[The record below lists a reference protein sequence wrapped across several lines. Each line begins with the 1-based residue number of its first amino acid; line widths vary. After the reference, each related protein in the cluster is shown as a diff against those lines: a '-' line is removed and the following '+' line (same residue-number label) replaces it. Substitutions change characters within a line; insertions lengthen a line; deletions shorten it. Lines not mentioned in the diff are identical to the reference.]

1 MARHER
7 ANHRRRASVG
17 VLVATLAFIG
27 LAAGCGSDDKATVE
41 STSDAPSGTGA
52 GTTSAPLSTG
62 TTMTTD
68 TGWDLTAVPYRGQ
81 DGKTFTV
88 SCPPN
93 GTEGA
98 LWGAGTYTD
107 DSSICT
113 AAVQSGLITFAKGG
127 TVTYK
132 IAPGLDSYEAG
143 TGNGVTSQ
151 SYGAWAGSFTL
162 PDAAPGAVTVTVGT
176 DSWNQV
182 ATSLRGKNGSVVTV
196 KCSPN
201 GTAGSVWGSGPY
213 TDDSSICTAAVHNGL
228 ITLAAGGTVSITIA
242 PGADAYTG
250 TTANGITT
258 SDYGAY
264 AGSFT
269 LNG

>member
-1 MARHER
+1 MA
-7 ANHRRRASVG
+7 
-17 VLVATLAFIG
+17 LLTLAGVIAVGG
-27 LAAGCGSDDKATVE
+27 LAAGCGSDDKAVVQ
-41 STSDAPSGTGA
+41 STSDATSGSSS
-52 GTTSAPLSTG
+52 TSAPPSTG
-62 TTMTTD
+62 TTTSGAS
-68 TGWDLTAVPYRGQ
+68 GWQQTAAANRGQ
-81 DGKTFTV
+81 NGQTFTV
-88 SCPPN
+88 SCPPG
-93 GTEGA
+93 GTEGTV
-98 LWGAGTYTD
+98 WGASTYTD

-151 SYGAWAGSFTL
+151 SYGSWPGSFTL
-162 PDAAPGAVTVTVGT
+162 PDAAPGAVTPTVGT
-176 DSWNQV
+176 DSWTQT
-182 ATSLRGKNGSVVTV
+182 ATAFRGRNGTLITV

-201 GTAGSVWGSGPY
+201 GTLGAVWGSEPY

-228 ITLAAGGTVSITIA
+228 ITLAEGGTVVITIA
-242 PGADAYTG
+242 PGADAYQG
-250 TTANGITT
+250 TTANGVTT
-258 SDYGAY
+258 SDYGSY

>member
-1 MARHER
+1 MALT
-7 ANHRRRASVG
+7 G
-17 VLVATLAFIG
+17 VVALGG
-27 LAAGCGSDDKATVE
+27 LAAGCSSGDKAVVE
-41 STSDAPSGTGA
+41 STSDATTGSSS
-52 GTTSAPLSTG
+52 TNAPPSTG
-62 TTMTTD
+62 TTSGGD
-68 TGWDLTAVPYRGQ
+68 AGWQQTAVANRGQ
-81 DGKTFTV
+81 NGKTFTV
-88 SCPPN
+88 SCPPG
-93 GTEGA
+93 GTEGPV
-98 LWGAGTYTD
+98 WGAVTYTD

-113 AAVQSGLITFAKGG
+113 AAVQSGLITFTKGG

-132 IAPGLDSYEAG
+132 IGPGQDSYDAG

-151 SYGAWAGSFTL
+151 SYASWDGSFTL
-162 PDAAPGAVTVTVGT
+162 PDAASGAVTVTVGT
-176 DSWNQV
+176 ESWNQN
-182 ATSLRGKNGSVVTV
+182 ATAYRGKNGSVVTV

-201 GTAGSVWGSGPY
+201 GIAGSVWGSGPY

-228 ITLAAGGTVSITIA
+228 ITPAAGGTVAITIA

-258 SDYGAY
+258 SDYGAF